1 MRSKIIGKNIKNYR
15 IEKGYT
21 QKQFAALI
29 NKSYATVRM
38 YECGGVAPSPYSM
51 MVIAQVLEISVCDIL
66 KGEWIVYES

>member
-29 NKSYATVRM
+29 NKSYVTVRM
-38 YECGGVAPSPYSM
+38 YECGSVAPSPYSM

-66 KGEWIVYES
+66 KGSE